1 MKTNNKVNR
10 TIQINGQL
18 IISKLESGQEYV
30 QFLPDNPVV
39 GQVEPFAGLAKAQ
52 LLNNGVFDS
61 LRKKRR
67 HRGKPVFKAG
77 WASLSFAADGYD
89 YIIFRVPCVMRYMLT
104 KILKNDI
111 RKIVSYLVKEG
122 YSE

>member
-1 MKTNNKVNR
+1 MKTNNKVNK
-10 TIQINGQL
+10 TVQINGQL
-18 IISKLESGQEYV
+18 IISKLENGQEYV

-52 LLNNGVFDS
+52 LLNNGIFDS

-67 HRGKPVFKAG
+67 QRGKPVFRAG

-89 YIIFRVPCVMRYMLT
+89 YITFKVPSAMRYMLA
-104 KILKNDI
+104 KIVKNDS
-111 RKIVSYLVKEG
+111 RKIIAYLIKEG
-122 YSE
+122 WSK